1 MDINNNTNISNMVA
15 SSISKLTL
23 NTASRAFEASKKTIK
38 APQTEEENNF
48 EEEALIPQEDT
59 KPMKSNVDVD
69 EIRQYAGL
77 IGESLTEEEI
87 NYGLRYGRSVIAD
100 FSA

>member
-23 NTASRAFEASKKTIK
+23 NTASRAFETSKKVLNVPGQEEKATI
-38 APQTEEENNF
+38 EEEVKQESTNFVLKNNINV
-48 EEEALIPQEDT
+48 EEIQ
-59 KPMKSNVDVD
+59 
-69 EIRQYAGL
+69 QYAGL
-77 IGESLTEEEI
+77 IGESLTLEEI